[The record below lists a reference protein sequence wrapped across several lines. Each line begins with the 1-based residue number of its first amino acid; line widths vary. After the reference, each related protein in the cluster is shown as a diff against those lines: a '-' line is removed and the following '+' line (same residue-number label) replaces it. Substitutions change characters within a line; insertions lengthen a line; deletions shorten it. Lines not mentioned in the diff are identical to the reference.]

1 MIVKYIHYTE
11 HFEVLKQMNESI
23 AHFMIFTVI
32 LRVFLFFGAYKE
44 EVDRCFSNFLVN
56 ERVL

>member
-44 EVDRCFSNFLVN
+44 EVDRYYSNKFI
-56 ERVL
+56 